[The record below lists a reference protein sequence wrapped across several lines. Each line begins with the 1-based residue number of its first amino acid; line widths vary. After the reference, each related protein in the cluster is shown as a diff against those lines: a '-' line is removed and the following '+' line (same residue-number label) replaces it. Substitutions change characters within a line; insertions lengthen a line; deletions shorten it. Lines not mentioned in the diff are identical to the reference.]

1 MPVRLNEP
9 VNPHCPRPTRAM
21 VLAAGLGKRMRPLTE
36 TLPKPLV
43 EVAGETLLDR
53 LLDRLAA
60 WNVESA
66 VVNVHHLA
74 DQMRAHLAKRTAPK
88 VEISDETD
96 ALLDTGGGV
105 KRALPKL
112 GTEPFFVLNS
122 DVLWGDGP
130 HPALSRL
137 WGAFHPDDVDVVLL
151 LQPTARA
158 HGYDGHGD
166 FLLSPDGVPER
177 PGEGRIA
184 PYVFAGAMLV
194 HPRVYA
200 DVPEGAFSNN
210 LIFDRAIAAGRLR
223 GVAHDGAWYHV
234 GTVEAIA
241 ATEKLLA
248 SSDE

>member
-1 MPVRLNEP
+1 LPVRLNDP

-43 EVAGETLLDR
+43 EVAGETLIDR
-53 LLDRLAA
+53 LLDRLAG
-60 WNVESA
+60 WNIDTA

-74 DQMRAHLAKRTAPK
+74 DQMRAHLARRTAPK

-105 KRALPKL
+105 KRALPLL
-112 GTEPFFVLNS
+112 GDDPFFVLNS

-130 HPALSRL
+130 HAAMSRL
-137 WGAFHPDDVDVVLL
+137 WGAFDPDAVDVVLL

-158 HGYDGHGD
+158 HGYDGLGD
-166 FLLSPDGVPER
+166 FLLSPDGIPAR
-177 PGEGRIA
+177 RGEARIA
-184 PYVFAGAMLV
+184 PYVFAGVQLI
-194 HPRVYA
+194 HPRA
-200 DVPEGAFSNN
+200 FAGAPEGAFSNN
-210 LIFDRAIAAGRLR
+210 LIFDRALAAGRLR

-248 SSDE
+248 SSEA